1 MKTKRTLKMTLLVFI
16 MSVMFSFSAF
26 ASNGALSLEDL
37 QNQQQETQAVV
48 NDNASQSYNVSSDYS
63 TGKSAI
69 GSISASAKMDTES
82 EIATHVGTTMNSW
95 AAKIMQILGYVI
107 SIGLGL
113 ITALDVCYI
122 ALPPLRGLL
131 ANGYVGT
138 ADKSSQPGGAGGMGS
153 PMGMGGINSMGMGG
167 YGSRMGGTNFM
178 GSGMGSSMGAQQNNQ
193 PASGRTQWV
202 TNAAL
207 NAVTSASSGAN
218 PFKVYF
224 KQQAVVCV
232 MAPIIYVLA
241 ATGVLSKFGFMLG
254 EVVST
259 WIGGVSF

>member
-122 ALPPLRGLL
+122 AIPPLRVLL

-138 ADKSSQPGGAGGMGS
+138 ADAGDMGAQQNNQPAYSRTPWVTNSVTPASS
-153 PMGMGGINSMGMGG
+153 
-167 YGSRMGGTNFM
+167 
-178 GSGMGSSMGAQQNNQ
+178 GAQQNNQ
-193 PASGRTQWV
+193 PASGKTQWV

-207 NAVTSASSGAN
+207 NAVKSASSGAN

-241 ATGVLSKFGFMLG
+241 ATGVLSQFGFMLG